1 MIRAAERAVAD
12 WRLIYGGR
20 TPAPMAFL
28 DELAEYGHR
37 VSIQPQGETGL
48 LDLDRILR
56 APEPNTLVYRCGP
69 EPLLAAVERCCSTWP
84 SRSLHIAIAPV
95 QQVEGGDLLVV
106 VTVAEETDIE

>member
-1 MIRAAERAVAD
+1 MIRAAERAGAD

-20 TPAPMAFL
+20 TRAPMAPGQ
-28 DELAEYGHR
+28 LAEYGHR

-56 APEPNTLVYRCGP
+56 APAPNTLVYRCGP
-69 EPLLAAVERCCSTWP
+69 GPLLAVVERRCSTWP
-84 SRSLHIAIAPV
+84 SRFLHVAIAPV

-106 VTVAEETDIE
+106 ITVAEETDIE